1 MSSLRTFFGL
11 NRGPVIVAVLLAVA
25 SVAAFPVLL
34 GLHPTIGVVLA
45 TLVAG
50 ATIGIHR
57 RLWPHERTLAT
68 RLGGGRLALSGV
80 LGLLLI
86 ALLIQAVPYGWSR
99 SNPPVTAEPPWD
111 SVRTRELTVRAC
123 FDCHSNEVDYPWYSR
138 LAPISWA
145 VQLHVDGGREAV
157 N

>member
-1 MSSLRTFFGL
+1 M
-11 NRGPVIVAVLLAVA
+11 IVAVLLAVA

-86 ALLIQAVPYGWSR
+86 APRVQESTRGRVTVAIAISSAGMLLVGLSFLLGWIQAS
-99 SNPPVTAEPPWD
+99 SD
-111 SVRTRELTVRAC
+111 
-123 FDCHSNEVDYPWYSR
+123 
-138 LAPISWA
+138 
-145 VQLHVDGGREAV
+145 
-157 N
+157 